1 MRIALVV
8 DEVLDK
14 YKKKMIKAIQESLDG
29 IYENEVVP
37 FNEDFMR
44 KIKEYD
50 LAMNIATGGGK
61 EARQLHVASVLDL
74 MGIPY
79 TGSPPLT
86 HAFCIDKS
94 VTKAIVKQY
103 GIDTPKFIVVRPGE
117 SVPEDHGLRYPLLVK
132 LVRQGSSKGLRKES
146 VANNYNELLESVK
159 WVHEKFNEP
168 ALIEEYIDGME
179 LTIAF
184 VEDENGINILPPM
197 EIDFSRLPDGIE
209 KFFSDRVKNSGEFD
223 EYIDYYVPARLDN
236 EELEKV
242 RKVSK
247 RTFEVLG
254 FRGYGRIDM
263 RIKDGKY
270 HILEVNSLPMLV
282 PDYSNIPLI
291 FEKTG
296 KTYKDM
302 ILSIVNAAKRRFG
315 I

>member
-14 YKKKMIKAIQESLDG
+14 YKKKMIKAIQESLEG

-37 FNEDFMR
+37 FNEDFMK
-44 KIKEYD
+44 KIKEFD

-103 GIDTPKFIVVRPGE
+103 GIDTPEFFVVRPGE
-117 SVPEDHGLRYPLLVK
+117 DVPKDHGLEYPLLVK

-146 VANNYNELLESVK
+146 VANDYDELVK
-159 WVHEKFNEP
+159 NVRWVHENFKEP
-168 ALIEEYIDGME
+168 ALVEEFIDGTE

-184 VEDENGINILPPM
+184 VEDESGINVLPPM

-209 KFFSDRVKNSGEFD
+209 RFFSDRVKNSGEFD
-223 EYIDYYVPARLDN
+223 EYIDYYVPARLSD

-242 RKVSK
+242 IEVSK

-302 ILSIVNAAKRRFG
+302 ILSIVNAAKKRFG

>member
-1 MRIALVV
+1 MKIAIVV

-14 YKKKMIKAIQESLDG
+14 YKKMMIKAIQKSLESVH
-29 IYENEVVP
+29 ESEVVP
-37 FNEDFMR
+37 FDENFMR
-44 KIKEYD
+44 KIKEFD

-103 GIDTPKFIVVRPGE
+103 GIDTPEFFVVRPE
-117 SVPEDHGLRYPLLVK
+117 EDVSKDHGLKYPLIVK

-146 VANNYNELLESVK
+146 VARNYDELVK
-159 WVHEKFNEP
+159 NVRWVHENFKEP
-168 ALIEEYIDGME
+168 ALVEEFIDGVE

-184 VEDENGINILPPM
+184 VEDESGLNVLPPM

-209 KFFSDRVKNSGEFD
+209 RFFSDRVKNSGEFD
-223 EYIDYYVPARLDN
+223 EYIDYYVPARLSD
-236 EELEKV
+236 EEIEKV
-242 RKVSK
+242 KEVSK
-247 RTFEVLG
+247 RTFKVLG

-263 RIKDGKY
+263 RIKNGKY

-282 PDYSNIPLI
+282 PDYSNIPMI

-302 ILSIVNAAKRRFG
+302 ILSIVNAARRRFG